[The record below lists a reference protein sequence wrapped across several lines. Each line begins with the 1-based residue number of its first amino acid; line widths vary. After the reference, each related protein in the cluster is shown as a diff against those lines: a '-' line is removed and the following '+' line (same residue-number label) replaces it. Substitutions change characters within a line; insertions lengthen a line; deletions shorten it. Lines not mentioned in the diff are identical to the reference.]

1 MTFSQKVREE
11 LLVLDIEPETAK
23 IELMAA
29 FKAIG
34 TIQIDYSSLMIEIKT
49 SQIKLTK
56 RLLEIIKHEYPLAV
70 VQTLVRDMRSFNGT
84 KKSYIIRIAKH
95 AKEILKDLG
104 LIDSLD
110 FTFILSL
117 NDISSKLKTQHQKR
131 VYTRMYYCCLG
142 TVNDPKNAQQYHL
155 EINGSNELYLDEIK
169 NITKKYS
176 INFKLT
182 KRKDRPS
189 LYLNKSEEI
198 ADFLK
203 FIMAVNVLFE
213 FEDYRMVRD
222 MMMVSNRLNN
232 ADIANEVKKMK
243 TSSMQIDAI
252 NYLKQRN
259 LIKTFGA
266 KTIKVIE
273 LRLKY
278 PEDSYQELSKH
289 SEGLLSKSNIR
300 YHLSL
305 VEKRARLNK

>member
-29 FKAIG
+29 FKALG
-34 TIQIDYSSLMIEIKT
+34 TIQMDSMGLMIEVKT

-56 RLLEIIKHEYPLAV
+56 RLLEIIKHEYPEV
-70 VQTLVRDMRSFNGT
+70 IVQTLVRDMRSFKGT
-84 KKSYIIRIAKH
+84 KKSYIIRISKY

-110 FTFILSL
+110 FTFILCL
-117 NDISSKLKTQHQKR
+117 NDISGRLKTQHEKR
-131 VYTRMYYCCLG
+131 VYTRVFYCCLG
-142 TVNDPKNAQQYHL
+142 TINDPKNAQQYHL
-155 EINGSNELYLDEIK
+155 EINGSNEQYLDEIQ
-169 NITKKYS
+169 NISKKYS

-182 KRKDRPS
+182 KRKNKPS

-203 FIMAVNVLFE
+203 FIMAVDVLFE
-213 FEDYRMVRD
+213 FEDYRMMRD

-232 ADIANEVKKMK
+232 ADIANEVKKMQ
-243 TSSMQIDAI
+243 TANAQIEAI
-252 NYLKQRN
+252 NKLKERD
-259 LIKTFGA
+259 LINSLGL

-273 LRLKY
+273 LRLKF
-278 PEDSYQELSKH
+278 PQDSYQELAKH
-289 SEGLLSKSNIR
+289 SGGELSKSNIR

-305 VEKRARLNK
+305 VETAAKE